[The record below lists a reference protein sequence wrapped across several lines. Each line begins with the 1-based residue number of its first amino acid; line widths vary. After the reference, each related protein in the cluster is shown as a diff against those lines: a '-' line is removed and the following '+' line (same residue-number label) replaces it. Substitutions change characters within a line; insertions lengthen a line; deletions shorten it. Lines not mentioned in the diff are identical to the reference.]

1 MGTMHVLG
9 RQGDQVMTWDPENAL
24 QTEHVRQAFNGKVAA
39 GFTGFRVG
47 PESLKDAERLSEFD
61 PQAQRIVLVPQIAG
75 G

>member
-24 QTEHVRQAFNGKVAA
+24 QTEHVREAFNGKVAA

-47 PESLKDAERLSEFD
+47 PESLKDA
-61 PQAQRIVLVPQIAG
+61 
-75 G
+75 